1 MQYFKTV
8 EEIKGMSMQEAIA
21 LTKKREALEIG
32 YNDHDCGT
40 PTGDGC
46 PVCVEYQIM
55 KDEEAQLIKT
65 GQLEE

>member
-8 EEIKGMSMQEAIA
+8 EEIKKMSMQEAIA
-21 LTKKREALEIG
+21 LTKKREALEIA

-55 KDEEAQLIKT
+55 KDEEAKLIKT